1 MRPDGRVFQHCNSS
15 VATNPQAQQPT
26 AAAPQGGAAGTYA
39 LAAVPLMALT
49 QDPKFLVTLKKVSES
64 AHPVRVAGSE
74 IDFSAALMSQH
85 AGVAVLDSA
94 AVATPIEKLTT
105 RLQAQFPDLVLIVAG
120 TAEEQGLLAAQI
132 TDGSVHRFL
141 HKPVSE
147 QRVRLFV
154 EAAWRRHEEGLK
166 DSRSSPP
173 PPRPRRAQWGLIA
186 AVALAVAAP
195 LAWLALRSPATP
207 APATGTA
214 AAVGDDAALED
225 LLARADK
232 ALAAD
237 HLLSPPEGNAA
248 ALYREALH
256 RNARDPRAVAG
267 LEQVIDRLVTDAET
281 QLNDHHLDAAQQ
293 LADAARAISP
303 NHPRVAFLTAQ
314 IGAQRER
321 AVLGKAQRA
330 AAGGDV
336 GAALAVLDDASRA
349 GHSTLVDEARQQLA
363 QKQVGERVAELVTRT
378 REALASGALIEPAEQ
393 NAHFY
398 IESARTLAP
407 GDPSVQ
413 QARAEV
419 GARLLAEG
427 RQALTAGNA
436 VDADRFATA
445 AGESGADA
453 GDTDAL
459 HAAAQQ
465 LRGAAKA
472 GEVVHSEALF
482 NQRLAQGRLTEPA
495 ADSAK
500 YYLEQLAQAEP
511 ASAATLA
518 ARSAFESRLLDEAHA
533 AVTAQN
539 LPAARRWLAE
549 AQGAGASPAG
559 IAAVE
564 AEIGAAQKPAAE
576 ALPAATAG
584 PAAAPAP
591 GSAAAGTATAPLA
604 GGEPSFVNASSL
616 TRTHY
621 VPPEYPQ
628 SAREHGIGG
637 WVDVQFTV
645 QADGALNEVTVVGAQ
660 PAGVFEQ
667 SALDA
672 VRHWRYQP
680 MLRDGAPVA
689 QRARV
694 RVRFAVQ
701 S

>member
-1 MRPDGRVFQHCNSS
+1 MRPDGRVFQHCDVS
-15 VATNPQAQQPT
+15 VATNPQAQPST
-26 AAAPQGGAAGTYA
+26 AAVPQGNAAGTYA
-39 LAAVPLMALT
+39 LTAASLVALT
-49 QDPKFLVTLKKVSES
+49 QDAKFLVTLKKISDS

-94 AVATPIEKLTT
+94 AVATAIERLTT
-105 RLQAQFPDLVLIVAG
+105 RLHAQFPDLVLIVAG

-166 DSRSSPP
+166 DARSAPP
-173 PPRPRRAQWGLIA
+173 PRRPRRAQWGLIG
-186 AVALAVAAP
+186 AVVLAVAAP
-195 LAWLALRSPATP
+195 LTWLALRSGGVT
-207 APATGTA
+207 APASAAA

-237 HLLSPPEGNAA
+237 HLVAPAEANAA

-267 LEQVIDRLVTDAET
+267 LEQVIDRLVTDAEA

-303 NHPRVAFLTAQ
+303 NHPRVAFLSAQ

-378 REALASGALIEPAEQ
+378 REALGSGALIEPAEQ

-407 GDPSVQ
+407 GDPNVQ
-413 QARAEV
+413 QARADV
-419 GARLLAEG
+419 AARLMAEA
-427 RQALTAGNA
+427 RQAVTAGNA
-436 VDADRFATA
+436 AEAERWASA
-445 AGESGADA
+445 AAESGADP
-453 GDTDAL
+453 GDTDVL
-459 HAAAQQ
+459 RAAAQQ

-472 GEVVHSEALF
+472 DQVVHTEALF

-495 ADSAK
+495 TDSAK
-500 YYLEQLAQAEP
+500 YYLEQLALAEP

-518 ARSAFESRLLDEAHA
+518 ARTAFETRLLDETHA
-533 AVTAQN
+533 AVAAQN

-549 AQGAGASPAG
+549 AQSAGASPAG
-559 IAAVE
+559 IAAAE
-564 AEIGAAQKPAAE
+564 AELSAAQKPATETAPV
-576 ALPAATAG
+576 AAAAAADAPAASAA
-584 PAAAPAP
+584 AAAPV
-591 GSAAAGTATAPLA
+591 AGTAAID
-604 GGEPSFVNASSL
+604 GSYVNASTL
-616 TRTHY
+616 TRIHY
-621 VPPEYPQ
+621 VSPEYPQ

-660 PAGVFEQ
+660 PVGVFEQ

-680 MLRDGAPVA
+680 MVRDGGPVA